1 VQPSLAGWQT
11 VSTQTSIY
19 GDVVQTVLVLQ
30 SASEVPV
37 QAITTYNIT
46 SQKVTVLDIKKI
58 TTVGSEH
65 TVLLPTIEV
74 QTIPAAVIETASK
87 KHSEITTIISQI
99 QSVTTS
105 TTKVETLS
113 LEDLGTVKK
122 YIAIV
127 PTETGKQ
134 QYIYYYDKTTNKIRD
149 VTNFNIPEEIK
160 VINVEESVTKWGE
173 KVIISNS
180 IETITKKYTETTQ
193 VIETINTYL
202 NKPIQAVTESIQ
214 VTNQNGAL

>member
-1 VQPSLAGWQT
+1 M
-11 VSTQTSIY
+11 
-19 GDVVQTVLVLQ
+19 
-30 SASEVPV
+30 
-37 QAITTYNIT
+37 
-46 SQKVTVLDIKKI
+46 
-58 TTVGSEH
+58 
-65 TVLLPTIEV
+65 
-74 QTIPAAVIETASK
+74 
-87 KHSEITTIISQI
+87 
-99 QSVTTS
+99 TTS

-113 LEDLGTVKK
+113 FEDLGTVKK

-127 PTETGKQ
+127 PAETGKQ